1 MIGNTYET
9 NHLVMKTV
17 EANKHTFEYTTEY
30 ATVLGHIFS
39 KTYSLEKGINQFGDK
54 RLYDALLEIKQ
65 LHDRPCFI
73 PIYVN
78 KITSKECIQAM

>member
-39 KTYSLEKGINQFGDK
+39 KTYSLEKGIN
-54 RLYDALLEIKQ
+54 
-65 LHDRPCFI
+65 
-73 PIYVN
+73 
-78 KITSKECIQAM
+78 